1 MQNSKHLLVLAGPT
15 ASGKTALAI
24 EFAKT
29 FDTVIISADSRQFY
43 KEMQIGTAAPT
54 PEELAQAPHYLIHHK
69 SIFDTYDVAD
79 YEQDVLNLLD
89 TLFAKHQIVILTG
102 GSGLF
107 IDAVCKGLDAMPSI
121 SNEIR
126 KKVADLLQNQGL
138 KSLQKEVETIDPE
151 YYNEVDRNNPRRL
164 QRALEVYYQTGEK
177 FSSFRNKK
185 DKERD
190 FNIIRTAILW
200 EREQLIK
207 RINQRV
213 DSMLEAGL
221 YEEAKTLYPYRE
233 QNALKT
239 VGYQEIFNHFDGN
252 CLFEEAIEQIK
263 TNTRRYAKRQMTWLR
278 KNPDYQWFFPE
289 EYQKIIA
296 YVKQEFE
303 I

>member
-1 MQNSKHLLVLAGPT
+1 MQNGKHLLVLTGPT

-24 EFAKT
+24 ELAKI

-54 PEELAQAPHYLIHHK
+54 PEELVQVPHFLIHHK
-69 SIFDTYDVAD
+69 SIFETYDVAD

-89 TLFAKHQIVILTG
+89 LLFEKHQIVILTG

-107 IDAVCKGLDAMPSI
+107 IDAVCKGLDLIPSI
-121 SNEIR
+121 SNETR
-126 KKVADLLQNQGL
+126 KKVADLLQNKGL
-138 KSLQKEVETIDPE
+138 KNLQKEVETIDPE

-164 QRALEVYYQTGEK
+164 QRALEVYYQTGKK
-177 FSSFRNKK
+177 FSSFRNKQ
-185 DKERD
+185 DKERN

-200 EREQLIK
+200 ERSQLIK

-213 DSMLEAGL
+213 DSMIEAGL

-252 CLFEEAIEQIK
+252 CSFEEAIEQIK

-278 KNPDYQWFFPE
+278 KNTDYQWFSLE
-289 EYQKIIA
+289 AYQKIIT
-296 YVKQEFE
+296 YVNKIIF
-303 I
+303 